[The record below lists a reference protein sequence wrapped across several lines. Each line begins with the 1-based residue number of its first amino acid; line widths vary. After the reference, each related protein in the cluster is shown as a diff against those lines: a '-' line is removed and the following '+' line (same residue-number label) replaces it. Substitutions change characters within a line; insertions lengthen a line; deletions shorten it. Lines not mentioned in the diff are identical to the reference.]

1 MQFAGPGRTETRAI
15 HQRESN
21 GRDQGK
27 AWKRVSE
34 KLQNPFVTLPSGAGG
49 TDGKTPRHGSASSR
63 KDRPV
68 NRFTALEFSGTAREF
83 FGIQFVNILLIL
95 LTVGI
100 WTPWAR
106 VRKRRFFHNNTRILG
121 DGFDYLAT
129 GLDLFKGW
137 SVVTLILIGFYAL
150 PVLGVP
156 FLQEGFSLALVAVY
170 PWAINRSMRF
180 NARNLAWRDVR
191 FDFSGSYFGSAWYL
205 FLLPL
210 IGLLS
215 LGILLPLAS
224 RGMREYVARNYRFG
238 TARFSGKG
246 QLAHY
251 YGAGLRALL
260 LSVLL
265 IGLVAGLTILAVF
278 AIDGSL
284 VADPPTI
291 DGLAYILGDGIG
303 AAIIY
308 LVPVLLFLIFL
319 LVGGYYRAL
328 TRNIMVNALRLQGGV
343 RFRSRVSGPGL
354 AWIAVSNLVLC
365 VVTLGLLVPWAQV
378 RQYRYL
384 TRNTE
389 IRPVA
394 DMQGF
399 LDRQIQAGSSI
410 GDAVGEAGGLE
421 ISF

>member
-1 MQFAGPGRTETRAI
+1 MSGQ
-15 HQRESN
+15 
-21 GRDQGK
+21 
-27 AWKRVSE
+27 
-34 KLQNPFVTLPSGAGG
+34 LQNPFVTMSSGAGG
-49 TDGKTPRHGSASSR
+49 TDGKIPRHSATTPR

-68 NRFTALEFSGTAREF
+68 NRFAALEFSGTARQF

-95 LTVGI
+95 VTVGI

-106 VRKRRFFHNNTRILG
+106 VRKRRFFYNNTRFLG

-150 PVLGVP
+150 PVLGIP
-156 FLQEGFSLALVAVY
+156 FLQEGVSLALVAVY
-170 PWAINRSMRF
+170 PWAINRSLRF

-210 IGLLS
+210 IGVLS

-224 RGMREYVARNYRFG
+224 RGMREYVARSYRFG

-246 QLAHY
+246 QLARY

-260 LSVLL
+260 LAVLL
-265 IGLVAGLTILAVF
+265 IVMVTGLVVLAVL
-278 AIDGSL
+278 AIDASL
-284 VADPPTI
+284 AADPLTM
-291 DGLAYILGDGIG
+291 DGLANILGDDFGL
-303 AAIIY
+303 ALIY

-354 AWIAVSNLVLC
+354 AWIVVSNLVLC

-384 TRNTE
+384 TRHTE
-389 IRPVA
+389 IRPIA
-394 DMQGF
+394 DMQGY